1 MKNKG
6 IGLILSFLIFISNT
20 GLAFN
25 VHYCGNEVSS
35 ISLKTNFC
43 FRVRPTILGRQW
55 SQVDIVVGWGQCD
68 QMAR

>member
-1 MKNKG
+1 M
-6 IGLILSFLIFISNT
+6 LTFLASYVSEA
-20 GLAFN
+20 LAAFWRSGP
-25 VHYCGNEVSS
+25 VVVNEKIV
-35 ISLKTNFC
+35 SLKTNFC